1 MTSPGPAVRVQ
12 RLSRVYGSDGQS
24 VTALAG
30 VDAEFARGT
39 FTAVMGPSGSGKSTL
54 LQTAAGLDR
63 PTSGQVWIGDTELS
77 QLSETALTKL
87 RRTHL
92 ASSSRPST

>member
-1 MTSPGPAVRVQ
+1 MSVRVGQSAEPAVRVTQ
-12 RLSRVYGSDGQS
+12 LTRVYGAGPQA

-30 VDAEFARGT
+30 VDAQFHRGT

-63 PTSGQVWIGDTELS
+63 PTSGQAWICL
-77 QLSETALTKL
+77 L
-87 RRTHL
+87 
-92 ASSSRPST
+92 